1 MSILTVFNATS
12 LGRQKVF
19 WSEFIEKVF
28 RTSVEPVDVSPS
40 GELGVCVS
48 SWATTACKLQLI

>member
-48 SWATTACKLQLI
+48 SWATTACVY